1 MNQSQKM
8 GAGVPGWSHLQSGGS
23 KMEEDRDRRLME
35 DRERQEQ
42 RRASVHYPSSRPP
55 PAHSS
60 LSPLA
65 PAKSPSLGHHPGAG
79 GRHIPGAPA
88 GFKVDQ
94 SYGGSRPGSSPSP
107 GLAYHHQS
115 HRGPS
120 PHGPPASNDR
130 YGAQRP
136 GYPASAS
143 QHSPHLP
150 RSQLGSPSPL
160 SMSSFSKSQSLIS
173 PSARSDPGQAR
184 PPSSG
189 PPPAHGGSV
198 KTHPTSWPQHRQPP
212 PPRPA
217 SATSLPPP
225 TNGDVVPLDLGSNK
239 RKVDVKGGYE
249 LSKAARLEPLSP
261 SHGGQL
267 HRVKEPSTLGNTV
280 LTAEATPITSVVNTA
295 VVSSESIPA
304 STSSTKPESEQ
315 KQAEPVPNPDEF
327 KYVHKLK
334 KAWITKFS
342 EPDNENSNKGSV
354 SGSSS
359 SSNSNVTS
367 PQLTRTTPSPV
378 GSTKSTSSNK
388 GFPSAVKSACEEL
401 KITGHDDL
409 YNEDDEDDFS
419 SDNGDSSK
427 PVDKPKPRGKPG
439 PKPKSR
445 PGPKPGKQGQSAR
458 KKTRSESDN
467 NSDSEKDSDS
477 SKTSKKSEVSGKK
490 RGRKPGPKPKKTEG
504 DEPKAKKLKPEV
516 IKVTDPFAKPSIT
529 QLKKTGD
536 SFLQDAS
543 CFEVAPKLNKCREC
557 RGSIAQRQKQSM
569 ANIFCRFYAFRRLRY
584 TKNGQIAVAGFCDP
598 KQDAQ
603 IEDLKL
609 WLPSQDLSPK
619 NMDKDNA
626 RLILK
631 NLTSQFHSIYKQ
643 EQEAELYAEDL
654 TPAWKRV
661 VQGVREM
668 CDVCEATLFNKHW
681 ACGKCGFV
689 VCIDCYR
696 ARVNGQGASTP
707 GSDSDSNDTKDK
719 DNFSWL
725 LCNNNKSHQLDTLML
740 TQIIAGDALDEVHS
754 KLKLLTKLNRNKG
767 PGADNQAAVNG
778 WENPDNSEKSP
789 VFKDETDVKEEKDE
803 DDNNSSTLRDLL
815 SSEQKDDELLGW
827 ADASDSEVKMMD
839 VEETRAKFDTKHQ
852 WLCDGIVLKLED
864 PAGQHNTELFKS
876 VWKRSQPVIVGKV
889 GNTMDSKLWL
899 PNILAEIP
907 DHNYDPNVPDTSA
920 ITHGQ
925 TIKKFF
931 DGYENL
937 SKRPVGD
944 NGETLHLRFKENW
957 PAQEDHFAELLPNQY
972 KDMMANLPLTEY
984 TSREGVLNLA
994 SRLPDCFVRLDL
1006 GPRLWGGYTK
1016 ATYNLQYNVSDAVH
1030 VMVHNNKDAK
1040 SDN

>member
-1 MNQSQKM
+1 MLIRFVFQKM
-8 GAGVPGWSHLQSGGS
+8 GGAGVPGWSHLQSGGS

-60 LSPLA
+60 HSPLA
-65 PAKSPSLGHHPGAG
+65 PAKSPSLSHHPGAG

-94 SYGGSRPGSSPSP
+94 SYGNPRPGSSPSP
-107 GLAYHHQS
+107 GLAYHHQP

-120 PHGPPASNDR
+120 PHGHPASNDR

-173 PSARSDPGQAR
+173 PSARSDPGQTR

-212 PPRPA
+212 PPRPS

-225 TNGDVVPLDLGSNK
+225 SNGDVVPLDLGSNK
-239 RKVDVKGGYE
+239 RKVDVNGIPTSYE
-249 LSKAARLEPLSP
+249 LSKQARLEPLSP
-261 SHGGQL
+261 GPGGQL

-295 VVSSESIPA
+295 VVNTEVAPVTA
-304 STSSTKPESEQ
+304 STTKPEPEQ

-354 SGSSS
+354 SGTSSS
-359 SSNSNVTS
+359 TNSNVTS
-367 PQLTRTTPSPV
+367 PQLTRSTPSPV

-388 GFPSAVKSACEEL
+388 GFPSAVKSASEDL

-409 YNEDDEDDFS
+409 DNEDDEDDFS
-419 SDNGDSSK
+419 SDNEDSK

-445 PGPKPGKQGQSAR
+445 PGPKPGKQGQGAR

-490 RGRKPGPKPKKTEG
+490 RGRKPGPKPKRIEG
-504 DEPKAKKLKPEV
+504 DEPKAKKLKPDE

-557 RGSIAQRQKQSM
+557 RGSVAQRQKQSM

-619 NMDKDNA
+619 NMDKENA
-626 RLILK
+626 RLIIK
-631 NLTSQFHSIYKQ
+631 NLTPQFHTIYKQ

-654 TPAWKRV
+654 APAWKRV

-689 VCIDCYR
+689 VCIDCYS
-696 ARVNGQGASTP
+696 ARVSGHGFTAP
-707 GSDSDSNDTKDK
+707 GSDPEADEKKDK
-719 DNFSWL
+719 DGFSWL

-740 TQIIAGDALDEVHS
+740 TQIIAGDALDEVNT
-754 KLKLLTKLNRNKG
+754 KLKLLTKLNRSKG
-767 PGADNQAAVNG
+767 NDKSVNG
-778 WENPDNSEKSP
+778 WENPDKDTKAP
-789 VFKDETDVKEEKDE
+789 LFKDETDVKDEKEE
-803 DDNNSSTLRDLL
+803 
-815 SSEQKDDELLGW
+815 
-827 ADASDSEVKMMD
+827 
-839 VEETRAKFDTKHQ
+839 
-852 WLCDGIVLKLED
+852 
-864 PAGQHNTELFKS
+864 
-876 VWKRSQPVIVGKV
+876 
-889 GNTMDSKLWL
+889 
-899 PNILAEIP
+899 
-907 DHNYDPNVPDTSA
+907 
-920 ITHGQ
+920 
-925 TIKKFF
+925 
-931 DGYENL
+931 
-937 SKRPVGD
+937 
-944 NGETLHLRFKENW
+944 
-957 PAQEDHFAELLPNQY
+957 
-972 KDMMANLPLTEY
+972 
-984 TSREGVLNLA
+984 
-994 SRLPDCFVRLDL
+994 VRH
-1006 GPRLWGGYTK
+1006 W
-1016 ATYNLQYNVSDAVH
+1016 N
-1030 VMVHNNKDAK
+1030 
-1040 SDN
+1040 

>member
-1 MNQSQKM
+1 
-8 GAGVPGWSHLQSGGS
+8 
-23 KMEEDRDRRLME
+23 MEEERDRRLME
-35 DRERQEQ
+35 ERERQEQ
-42 RRASVHYPSSRPP
+42 RRASVHYQASRPP

-60 LSPLA
+60 LA
-65 PAKSPSLGHHPGAG
+65 PAKSPSLYPKPEASHHPGAG

-94 SYGGSRPGSSPSP
+94 SYGGSRPVSSPSP
-107 GLAYHHQS
+107 GLAYHHQP

-120 PHGPPASNDR
+120 PHGLPASNDR
-130 YGAQRP
+130 YGSQRS
-136 GYPASAS
+136 GYPAS

-189 PPPAHGGSV
+189 PPPAHGGSA

-212 PPRPA
+212 PPRPS

-225 TNGDVVPLDLGSNK
+225 SNGDVVPLDLGSNK
-239 RKVDVKGGYE
+239 RKVDVNGDRGHE
-249 LSKAARLEPLSP
+249 LSKSARLEPLSP
-261 SHGGQL
+261 SGQL
-267 HRVKEPSTLGNTV
+267 HRVKEPSTLGSAV

-295 VVSSESIPA
+295 VVTELESAIPVQ
-304 STSSTKPESEQ
+304 TSTKPEQ
-315 KQAEPVPNPDEF
+315 RQAEPTPNPDEF

-342 EPDNENSNKGSV
+342 EPDSENSNKGSV
-354 SGSSS
+354 SGASS

-367 PQLTRTTPSPV
+367 PQLTRSTPSPV

-388 GFPSAVKSACEEL
+388 GFPSAVKSASEDL

-409 YNEDDEDDFS
+409 DHEDDEDDFS
-419 SDNGDSSK
+419 SDNEDSSK

-445 PGPKPGKQGQSAR
+445 PGPKPGKQAQGAR

-467 NSDSEKDSDS
+467 NLDSEIDSDS

-490 RGRKPGPKPKKTEG
+490 RGRKPGPKPKRIEG
-504 DEPKAKKLKPEV
+504 DEPKAKKLKPDE

-619 NMDKDNA
+619 NMDKENA
-626 RLILK
+626 RLIIK
-631 NLTSQFHSIYKQ
+631 NLTPQFHTIYKQ

-654 TPAWKRV
+654 APAWKRV

-689 VCIDCYR
+689 VCIDCYSS
-696 ARVNGQGASTP
+696 RVSGHGFTAP
-707 GSDSDSNDTKDK
+707 GSDPEADEKKDK
-719 DNFSWL
+719 DGFAWL

-740 TQIIAGDALDEVHS
+740 TQIIAGDALDEVNT
-754 KLKLLTKLNRNKG
+754 KLKLLTKLNRSKG
-767 PGADNQAAVNG
+767 NAKSVNG
-778 WENPDNSEKSP
+778 WENPDKDTKTSL
-789 VFKDETDVKEEKDE
+789 FKDETDIKDEKEE
-803 DDNNSSTLRDLL
+803 
-815 SSEQKDDELLGW
+815 
-827 ADASDSEVKMMD
+827 
-839 VEETRAKFDTKHQ
+839 
-852 WLCDGIVLKLED
+852 
-864 PAGQHNTELFKS
+864 
-876 VWKRSQPVIVGKV
+876 
-889 GNTMDSKLWL
+889 
-899 PNILAEIP
+899 
-907 DHNYDPNVPDTSA
+907 
-920 ITHGQ
+920 
-925 TIKKFF
+925 
-931 DGYENL
+931 
-937 SKRPVGD
+937 
-944 NGETLHLRFKENW
+944 
-957 PAQEDHFAELLPNQY
+957 
-972 KDMMANLPLTEY
+972 
-984 TSREGVLNLA
+984 
-994 SRLPDCFVRLDL
+994 
-1006 GPRLWGGYTK
+1006 
-1016 ATYNLQYNVSDAVH
+1016 VSHWD
-1030 VMVHNNKDAK
+1030 
-1040 SDN
+1040 

>member
-1 MNQSQKM
+1 MG
-8 GAGVPGWSHLQSGGS
+8 GAGVPGWSHLQSGG
-23 KMEEDRDRRLME
+23 KMEEERDRRLMD

-42 RRASVHYPSSRPP
+42 RRASVHYPASRPP

-60 LSPLA
+60 LA
-65 PAKSPSLGHHPGAG
+65 PAKSPSSLYPKPEASHHPGAG

-94 SYGGSRPGSSPSP
+94 SYGGSRPVSSPSP
-107 GLAYHHQS
+107 GLAYHHQP

-120 PHGPPASNDR
+120 PHGLPASNDR
-130 YGAQRP
+130 YGTQRS
-136 GYPASAS
+136 GYPAS

-189 PPPAHGGSV
+189 PPPAHGGSA

-212 PPRPA
+212 PPRPS

-225 TNGDVVPLDLGSNK
+225 SNGDVVPLDLGSNK
-239 RKVDVKGGYE
+239 RKVDVNGERGHE
-249 LSKAARLEPLSP
+249 LTKSARLEPLSP
-261 SHGGQL
+261 SGQL
-267 HRVKEPSTLGNTV
+267 HRVKEPSTLGSAV

-295 VVSSESIPA
+295 VVTESDPVIPVP
-304 STSSTKPESEQ
+304 TSTKPQPEQ
-315 KQAEPVPNPDEF
+315 RQAEPTPNPDEF

-342 EPDNENSNKGSV
+342 EPDSENSNKGSV
-354 SGSSS
+354 SGASS

-367 PQLTRTTPSPV
+367 PQLTRSTPSPV

-388 GFPSAVKSACEEL
+388 GFPSAVKSASEDL

-409 YNEDDEDDFS
+409 DNEDDEDDFS
-419 SDNGDSSK
+419 SDNEDSSK

-445 PGPKPGKQGQSAR
+445 PGPKPGKQAQGAR

-467 NSDSEKDSDS
+467 NLDSEIDSDS

-490 RGRKPGPKPKKTEG
+490 RGRKPGPKPKRIEG
-504 DEPKAKKLKPEV
+504 DEPKTKKLKPDE

-619 NMDKDNA
+619 NMDKENA
-626 RLILK
+626 RLIIK
-631 NLTSQFHSIYKQ
+631 NLTPQFHTIYKQ

-654 TPAWKRV
+654 APAWKRV

-689 VCIDCYR
+689 VCIDCYSS
-696 ARVNGQGASTP
+696 RVSGHGFTAP
-707 GSDSDSNDTKDK
+707 GSDPEADEKKDK
-719 DNFSWL
+719 DGFAWL

-740 TQIIAGDALDEVHS
+740 TQIIAGDALDEVNT
-754 KLKLLTKLNRNKG
+754 KLKLLTKLSRSKG
-767 PGADNQAAVNG
+767 NTKSVNG
-778 WENPDNSEKSP
+778 WENPDKDTKASL
-789 VFKDETDVKEEKDE
+789 FKDETDIKDEKEE
-803 DDNNSSTLRDLL
+803 
-815 SSEQKDDELLGW
+815 
-827 ADASDSEVKMMD
+827 
-839 VEETRAKFDTKHQ
+839 
-852 WLCDGIVLKLED
+852 
-864 PAGQHNTELFKS
+864 
-876 VWKRSQPVIVGKV
+876 
-889 GNTMDSKLWL
+889 
-899 PNILAEIP
+899 
-907 DHNYDPNVPDTSA
+907 
-920 ITHGQ
+920 
-925 TIKKFF
+925 
-931 DGYENL
+931 
-937 SKRPVGD
+937 
-944 NGETLHLRFKENW
+944 
-957 PAQEDHFAELLPNQY
+957 
-972 KDMMANLPLTEY
+972 
-984 TSREGVLNLA
+984 
-994 SRLPDCFVRLDL
+994 VRHWD
-1006 GPRLWGGYTK
+1006 
-1016 ATYNLQYNVSDAVH
+1016 
-1030 VMVHNNKDAK
+1030 
-1040 SDN
+1040 